1 MKGLDDM
8 ASDRNRS
15 SSLRRALDVLAAIA
29 LACERG
35 PVPNLTEIASQTGIN
50 RSTVSRLLQP
60 LIEARLVDQDPET
73 DRYRLGPQT
82 ARLGQ
87 IYLQHLEV
95 NDVAGPVLQA
105 LVDESQETAHLGVRD
120 ETDVVYVDKHE
131 SPLSVRTGSRIGS
144 RQPLYSTAMGK
155 VLLAHAAPSV
165 FDAMVREGLPHRT
178 ATTIT
183 APDAL
188 QVELERVRADGYAI
202 DDQENE
208 LGIRCIGVPVFDHR
222 GSVVAAISVSGP
234 AARMSIERLTELST
248 FVMNAAA
255 GVSRRL
261 AAPEEA
267 LRAADAEDVSTR

>member
-1 MKGLDDM
+1 M
-8 ASDRNRS
+8 ASGRNQS
-15 SSLRRALDVLAAIA
+15 SSLRRALDVLSAIA
-29 LACERG
+29 LECERG
-35 PVPNLTEIASQTGIN
+35 PIPNLTEIASQTGIN

-60 LIEARLVDQDPET
+60 LIDARLVDQDPET

-95 NDVAGPVLQA
+95 NDVAGPVLEA

-165 FDAMVREGLPHRT
+165 FDAMVREGLPQRT

-183 APDAL
+183 VPDAL
-188 QVELERVRADGYAI
+188 KAELERVRVNGYAI

-234 AARMSIERLTELST
+234 AARMSINRLEELST
-248 FVMNAAA
+248 FVMTAAA

-267 LRAADAEDVSTR
+267 LRVSGAERVPETQV